1 MINGRNF
8 FSLLLLLLV
17 PYLLSAQ
24 NSTQSSINGYVRDGS
39 TGETLLMA
47 NVALMGTT
55 KGATTNTSGYYTI
68 NNIPPGEY
76 VLVCRYIG
84 YQPYD
89 QEIIIGEGENLRV
102 DIEMQPEDIQ
112 LEEVVVESKRERE
125 EQKNIGVAQLQ
136 TKQIKE
142 LPSVLEADVF
152 RSVQLLPGVKAASD
166 FSSGLYIRGGSPDQT
181 LILLDRTTV
190 YNPTHFFGFFSTFNP
205 DAIKDVRLY
214 KGGYPAEY
222 GGRLGSVLDIYNKDG
237 NRKEFTSTVSMGLL
251 ASRVSLEGPYDKG
264 SWMIAA
270 RRSTLEPVLAALRG
284 TVDNIPDSF
293 YFFDINGKINFDAN
307 PNNKFSLAF
316 YSGSDQVL
324 FPFAEDA
331 EIDLDYGNQTI
342 SGNYTHIFG
351 PRLFGNLTV
360 TGSRYFNFPAI
371 NIGGT
376 PIKQE
381 NNIFDASVKADLE
394 FIPNDKHEIST
405 GIWGGNLILKY
416 INFFDGAQTFYSRTE
431 SQYASFYL
439 QDIWKPAD
447 PWKINAGVRV
457 NGFSAGEY
465 IRIAPRLSVEYQ
477 PNERWRFQTAYGRYQ
492 QFLTLITNESF
503 SGFDQWLTVD
513 EGVAPSWGDQFI
525 LGVKHQLNENWA
537 VDTELYYR
545 TMRDLF
551 ELDPFIPD
559 RAGLDYADLF
569 RFGKGYAYG
578 AELKLEK
585 GRGRLTGYLG
595 YTLGVTRRKYPQF
608 NTSVSGSSARYYP
621 PKYDR
626 LNDVN
631 LVANYQL
638 NDRWKATA
646 VFSYATGQAYTKPL
660 GRTQVSGIP
669 WDNEPRNTFVVG
681 KVNAERLPAYH
692 RLDIG
697 FSRNGTFFDL
707 GEAEWQFQIINVY
720 SRRNVWYYNYDFD
733 KNPVER
739 DEVTLLPILPTIS
752 YTVTF

>member
-1 MINGRNF
+1 MINGRNLF
-8 FSLLLLLLV
+8 WLLLLLLV
-17 PYLLSAQ
+17 PSFLSAQ
-24 NSTQSSINGYVRDGS
+24 NSTQSSISGYVRDAS

-89 QEIIIGEGENLRV
+89 QELIIGEGENLRI
-102 DIEMQPEDIQ
+102 DIEMQPEDVQ
-112 LEEVVVESKRERE
+112 LEEIVVESKRERE

-316 YSGSDQVL
+316 YSGNDQVL

-351 PRLFGNLTV
+351 PRLFGNMTV

-371 NIGGT
+371 SLGGT

-381 NNIFDASVKADLE
+381 NNIYDASVKADL
-394 FIPNDKHEIST
+394 
-405 GIWGGNLILKY
+405 
-416 INFFDGAQTFYSRTE
+416 
-431 SQYASFYL
+431 AS
-439 QDIWKPAD
+439 
-447 PWKINAGVRV
+447 
-457 NGFSAGEY
+457 
-465 IRIAPRLSVEYQ
+465 
-477 PNERWRFQTAYGRYQ
+477 
-492 QFLTLITNESF
+492 
-503 SGFDQWLTVD
+503 
-513 EGVAPSWGDQFI
+513 GVAI
-525 LGVKHQLNENWA
+525 
-537 VDTELYYR
+537 
-545 TMRDLF
+545 
-551 ELDPFIPD
+551 
-559 RAGLDYADLF
+559 
-569 RFGKGYAYG
+569 
-578 AELKLEK
+578 
-585 GRGRLTGYLG
+585 
-595 YTLGVTRRKYPQF
+595 
-608 NTSVSGSSARYYP
+608 
-621 PKYDR
+621 
-626 LNDVN
+626 
-631 LVANYQL
+631 
-638 NDRWKATA
+638 
-646 VFSYATGQAYTKPL
+646 
-660 GRTQVSGIP
+660 
-669 WDNEPRNTFVVG
+669 
-681 KVNAERLPAYH
+681 
-692 RLDIG
+692 
-697 FSRNGTFFDL
+697 
-707 GEAEWQFQIINVY
+707 
-720 SRRNVWYYNYDFD
+720 
-733 KNPVER
+733 
-739 DEVTLLPILPTIS
+739 
-752 YTVTF
+752 